1 MSHEPSELVC
11 EAFVTPAP
19 SGEILGSERRASKD
33 AISGERKDG
42 TRTDDVDGRGFRTHL
57 HVVMQFDNIMDY
69 TYMRAVLNKLTVV
82 IPMRH
87 GKGWEH
93 RIGTDIEK
101 VPGEGETC

>member
-42 TRTDDVDGRGFRTHL
+42 TPTDDADGAF
-57 HVVMQFDNIMDY
+57 
-69 TYMRAVLNKLTVV
+69 
-82 IPMRH
+82 
-87 GKGWEH
+87 EH
-93 RIGTDIEK
+93 I
-101 VPGEGETC
+101 CMS